1 MGRISEE
8 DVKVLSRVLSSLPG
22 AWVRVTDKSLTSYFE
37 EGGIGRNLVSKV
49 CAELGGF
56 SFGER
61 GRSVM
66 RVRIKLELTGLSL
79 PRKRV
84 ILG

>member
-1 MGRISEE
+1 MGRVSEE

-22 AWVRVTDKSLTSYFE
+22 AWVRV
-37 EGGIGRNLVSKV
+37 
-49 CAELGGF
+49 
-56 SFGER
+56 
-61 GRSVM
+61 
-66 RVRIKLELTGLSL
+66 RIKLELTELPL